1 MNDATVDRVVRARL
15 GARAGSSTV
24 AQLALLD
31 HHMVPSD
38 SDVTGWIAAAE
49 AQGFD
54 ALRTSALFPESQ
66 QAFLDAG
73 FEPLDRLSLL
83 ERVVHPADGRRR
95 VRGRTRRMRARDVP
109 GAAAVDRA
117 AFGDGWG
124 NDAASLAEIG
134 PATPHHRSRVVGR
147 APVMAFAISGR
158 AGSTGYIQRL
168 AVDPDGQGA
177 GLGRLLL
184 DDALAWMVRHR
195 VATALVNTG
204 VDNERALGLYRSA
217 GFRLRPDQLAVLQLA
232 LGR

>member
-1 MNDATVDRVVRARL
+1 VNDATVDRVVRARL
-15 GARAGSSTV
+15 GARTGSSTV

-31 HHMVPSD
+31 HHMVPSAN
-38 SDVTGWIAAAE
+38 DVAGWIAAAE

-66 QAFLDAG
+66 PAFLDAG
-73 FEPLDRLSLL
+73 FEQIDLLALL
-83 ERVVHPADGRRR
+83 ERDLEAADGRRR
-95 VRGRTRRMRARDVP
+95 VRGRTGRMRTRDLS

-117 AFGDGWG
+117 AFGSGWG

-134 PATPHHRSRVVGR
+134 RATPHHRARVVGR
-147 APVMAFAISGR
+147 APVAAFAISGR
-158 AGSTGYIQRL
+158 AGTTGYIQRL
-168 AVDPDGQGA
+168 AVEPGGQGA

-217 GFRLRPDQLAVLQLA
+217 GFRLRPDQLAVLELP